1 MSNPNADRPQN
12 PPPGRTALVSMFP
25 LQLDEPVGPDRP
37 AAKPE
42 NRATAKPDA
51 MNAGK

>member
-1 MSNPNADRPQN
+1 MSNPNTDRPQS

-25 LQLDEPVGPDRP
+25 LQLDEPIPAVRP
-37 AAKPE
+37 APKPE
-42 NRATAKPDA
+42 NRAQSRPDA

>member
-1 MSNPNADRPQN
+1 MSKPTPNRPQD

-25 LQLDEPVGPDRP
+25 LQLDEPTPAVRP

-42 NRATAKPDA
+42 KRVQAPSNA